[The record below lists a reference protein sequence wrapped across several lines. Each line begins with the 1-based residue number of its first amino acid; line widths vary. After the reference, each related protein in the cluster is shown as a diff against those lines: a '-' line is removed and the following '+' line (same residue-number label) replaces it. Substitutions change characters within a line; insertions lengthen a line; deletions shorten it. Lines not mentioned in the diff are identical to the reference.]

1 MMIPDRAASVISL
14 AFNPAV
20 TAAFTFLILL
30 YPLQS
35 IQTFLSLLATC
46 VTFGTMIPLVMM
58 YQLTK
63 RGLIS
68 DFNVSVRQERTKPF
82 VGAAASYL
90 AGSSA
95 LLLFKAPTIII
106 ALMLCYAGNTVIM
119 LLITLRWKISIHAS
133 GVAGPTT
140 ALVFSIGWWA
150 AAFFILL
157 IPVGWAR
164 MQLRAHT
171 PWQIFAGALVAAIA
185 TWLQL
190 KIYFSIP

>member
-1 MMIPDRAASVISL
+1 MTSVNSASVISGI
-14 AFNPAV
+14 FNPAV

-35 IQTFLSLLATC
+35 IQTFLMLMATC
-46 VTFGTMIPLVMM
+46 ITFGTMVPLVMM
-58 YQLTK
+58 LQLTK
-63 RGLIS
+63 IGVIS
-68 DFNVSVRQERTKPF
+68 DFNVSERKERTKPF

-90 AGSSA
+90 AGGGV
-95 LLLFKAPTIII
+95 LLLMKAPTIII

-140 ALVFSIGWWA
+140 ALVYSIGACA
-150 AAFFILL
+150 AVFFILL

-164 MQLRAHT
+164 MQLKAHT
-171 PWQIFAGALVAAIA
+171 PWQILVGALVTVIA

-190 KIYFSIP
+190 IIYFSIL

>member
-1 MMIPDRAASVISL
+1 MTADNGASVISL
-14 AFNPAV
+14 VFNPAV

-35 IQTFLSLLATC
+35 IQTFLFLLATC
-46 VTFGTMIPLVMM
+46 VTFGTLIPLVMM

-63 RGLIS
+63 RGLVS

-82 VGAAASYL
+82 LGAAASYL
-90 AGSSA
+90 AGGSA
-95 LLLFKAPTIII
+95 LLLLRAPVIIV
-106 ALMLCYAGNTVIM
+106 ALMLCYAGNTLIA

-140 ALVFSIGWWA
+140 ALVYSLGAWA
-150 AAFFILL
+150 AVFFILL

-164 MQLRAHT
+164 VQLKAHT

-190 KIYFSIP
+190 KIYFWIL

>member
-1 MMIPDRAASVISL
+1 MTPEKVASVISL
-14 AFNPAV
+14 IFNPAV

-35 IQTFLSLLATC
+35 IQTFLLLMATC
-46 VTFGTMIPLVMM
+46 ITFGTMVPLVMM
-58 YQLTK
+58 HQLTK

-68 DFNVSVRQERTKPF
+68 DFNVSERQERTRPL

-90 AGSSA
+90 AGSGA
-95 LLLFKAPTIII
+95 LLLLRAPTIII
-106 ALMLCYAGNTVIM
+106 TLMLCYACNTVIM

-133 GVAGPTT
+133 GIAVPTI
-140 ALVFSIGWWA
+140 ALIYSMGTWA
-150 AAFFILL
+150 AVFFILL

-164 MQLRAHT
+164 VQLKAHT

-190 KIYFSIP
+190 KIYFSIL

>member
-1 MMIPDRAASVISL
+1 MTSVNSASVIS
-14 AFNPAV
+14 AIFNPAV

-30 YPLQS
+30 YPMQS
-35 IQTFLSLLATC
+35 IQTFLMLMATC

-58 YQLTK
+58 LQLTK
-63 RGLIS
+63 SGVIS
-68 DFNVSVRQERTKPF
+68 DFNVSERKERTRPF

-90 AGSSA
+90 AGGGV
-95 LLLFKAPTIII
+95 LLLMKAPIIII

-140 ALVFSIGWWA
+140 ALVYSIGTWA
-150 AAFFILL
+150 AVFFILL

-164 MQLRAHT
+164 MQLKAHT
-171 PWQIFAGALVAAIA
+171 PWQILVGALVTAIA

-190 KIYFSIP
+190 IIYFSIL

>member
-1 MMIPDRAASVISL
+1 MTPEKSASVISL
-14 AFNPAV
+14 VFNPAV

-30 YPLQS
+30 YPLQRV
-35 IQTFLSLLATC
+35 QPFLLLMAIC
-46 VTFGTMIPLVMM
+46 ITFGTMVPLVMM

-68 DFNVSVRQERTKPF
+68 DFNVSERQERTRPL
-82 VGAAASYL
+82 VGAAVSYL
-90 AGSSA
+90 AGGGA
-95 LLLFKAPTIII
+95 LLLLRAPTIIN
-106 ALMLCYAGNTVIM
+106 ALMLCFACNTAIM

-133 GVAGPTT
+133 GIAGPTT
-140 ALVFSIGWWA
+140 ALIYSIGTWA
-150 AAFFILL
+150 AVFFILL

-164 MQLRAHT
+164 VQLKAHT

-190 KIYFSIP
+190 KIYFSIL

>member
-1 MMIPDRAASVISL
+1 MTSVNSASVISL
-14 AFNPAV
+14 IFNPAV

-35 IQTFLSLLATC
+35 IQTFLMLMATC

-58 YQLTK
+58 LQLTK
-63 RGLIS
+63 SGVIS
-68 DFNVSVRQERTKPF
+68 DFNVSERKQRTRPF
-82 VGAAASYL
+82 LGAAASYF
-90 AGSSA
+90 AGGGV
-95 LLLFKAPTIII
+95 LLLMRAPTIIT
-106 ALMLCYAGNTVIM
+106 ALMLCYAGNTIIM

-140 ALVFSIGWWA
+140 ALVYSLGVFA
-150 AAFFILL
+150 AVFYILL

-164 MQLRAHT
+164 MRLRAHT
-171 PWQIFAGALVAAIA
+171 PWQILAGASVTVIA

-190 KIYFSIP
+190 MIYFAIL

>member
-1 MMIPDRAASVISL
+1 MTSQKAASVISL
-14 AFNPAV
+14 VFNPAV

-35 IQTFLSLLATC
+35 IQTFLFLMATC
-46 VTFGTMIPLVMM
+46 LTFGTMIPLVMM

-68 DFNVSVRQERTKPF
+68 DFNVSVRQERARPF
-82 VGAAASYL
+82 VGAAVSYL
-90 AGSSA
+90 AGGGA
-95 LLLFKAPTIII
+95 LLLLRAPTIII
-106 ALMLCYAGNTVIM
+106 ALMLCYAGNTAIM

-140 ALVFSIGWWA
+140 ALVYSIGTWA
-150 AAFFILL
+150 AVFFILL

-164 MQLRAHT
+164 VQLKAHT

-190 KIYFSIP
+190 KIYFSIL

>member
-1 MMIPDRAASVISL
+1 MTSVNSASVISGI
-14 AFNPAV
+14 FNPAV

-30 YPLQS
+30 YPMQS
-35 IQTFLSLLATC
+35 IQTFLMLMATC
-46 VTFGTMIPLVMM
+46 VTFGTMIPFVMM
-58 YQLTK
+58 LQLTK
-63 RGLIS
+63 SGVIS
-68 DFNVSVRQERTKPF
+68 DFNVSERKERTRPF

-90 AGSSA
+90 AGGGV
-95 LLLFKAPTIII
+95 LLLMKAPIIII

-140 ALVFSIGWWA
+140 ALVYSIGTWA
-150 AAFFILL
+150 AVFFILL

-164 MQLRAHT
+164 MQLKAHT
-171 PWQIFAGALVAAIA
+171 PWQILVGALVTAIA

-190 KIYFSIP
+190 IIYFSIL

>member
-1 MMIPDRAASVISL
+1 MTSVNSASVISGI
-14 AFNPAV
+14 FNPAV

-30 YPLQS
+30 YPMQS
-35 IQTFLSLLATC
+35 IQTFLMLMTTC

-58 YQLTK
+58 LQLTK
-63 RGLIS
+63 SGVIS
-68 DFNVSVRQERTKPF
+68 DFNVSERKERTRPF

-90 AGSSA
+90 AGGGV
-95 LLLFKAPTIII
+95 LLLMKAPIIII

-140 ALVFSIGWWA
+140 ALVYSIGTWA
-150 AAFFILL
+150 AVFFILL

-164 MQLRAHT
+164 MQLKAHT
-171 PWQIFAGALVAAIA
+171 PWQILVGALVTAIA

-190 KIYFSIP
+190 IIYFSIL

>member
-1 MMIPDRAASVISL
+1 MTSVNSASVISGI
-14 AFNPAV
+14 FNPAV

-30 YPLQS
+30 YPMQS
-35 IQTFLSLLATC
+35 IQTFLMLMATC

-58 YQLTK
+58 LQLTK
-63 RGLIS
+63 SGVIS
-68 DFNVSVRQERTKPF
+68 DFNVSERKERTRPF

-90 AGSSA
+90 AGGGV
-95 LLLFKAPTIII
+95 LLLMKAPIIII

-140 ALVFSIGWWA
+140 ALVYSIGTWA
-150 AAFFILL
+150 AVFFILL

-164 MQLRAHT
+164 MQLKAHT
-171 PWQIFAGALVAAIA
+171 PWQILVGALVTAIA

-190 KIYFSIP
+190 IIYFSIL